1 MVEFRKV
8 RDRMPDIFLGFVFEE
23 EMEREL
29 LKISRGVQ
37 TAANQYQKGFLA
49 GFGRE
54 MEIFSVLC
62 VPIYSRG
69 CRRLRFQEET
79 VRTAF
84 GNMTYVPFLNLLQIR
99 EYMQEAYLYRVLSRM
114 LKETSEDITIYV
126 YSLYLPFLRM
136 MRRLKQKH
144 GSRIRYCLIIPDLAG
159 EYGIMRRKFTLRGI
173 KDRLE
178 AKRKM
183 TLPSA
188 ADSYVFLTEA
198 MREQFPP
205 KPYTVIEGFLP
216 QTDFDY
222 KQPRIPRSI
231 LYTGSLNPVFGISRL
246 LEAFQGIDDPRYQL
260 WICGAGGEQAQVEA
274 AAAED
279 PRITYYG
286 YLPKQEIMKLQARC
300 DILVNPRSSDGTY
313 TKYSFPSKTMEYLL
327 SGSKVVMYRLEGVG
341 EEYYRFIRTIE
352 KDGAEGI
359 REALMAAA
367 EDTAFSQE
375 RRLEQAEWIRT
386 EKSAERQ
393 VSRICAV
400 QGR

>member
-1 MVEFRKV
+1 
-8 RDRMPDIFLGFVFEE
+8 MPDIFLGFLFEE
-23 EMEREL
+23 EKEQEL
-29 LKISRGVQ
+29 LKVCRGVQ
-37 TAANQYQKGFLA
+37 TAANQYQKGFLS
-49 GFGRE
+49 GLGRE
-54 MEIFSVLC
+54 MEIYSVLC
-62 VPIYSRG
+62 VPIYPRG

-79 VRTAF
+79 VQTAY
-84 GNMTYVPFLNLLQIR
+84 GNMTYIPFLNFPQIR
-99 EYMQEAYLYRVLSRM
+99 EYMQEAYLYRALSKR
-114 LKETSEDITIYV
+114 LKKTSEEVTIYV
-126 YSLYLPFLRM
+126 YSLYLPFLRV

-198 MREQFPP
+198 MRELFPP

-222 KQPRIPRSI
+222 KQPRIPCSI

-286 YLPKQEIMKLQARC
+286 YLPKQEIMKLQAKC
-300 DILVNPRSSDGTY
+300 DILVNPRSSEGTY

-352 KDGAEGI
+352 GDGAEGI

-393 VSRICAV
+393 VSKIHSMQAEP
-400 QGR
+400 